1 MEIIFIHVCSIGWI
15 LLHEI
20 DNLLSCRN
28 CLEECGKLVFIK
40 RCVAICVHFLIK
52 YMVKKVKSCFKIS
65 KIVVVLRLRPAT
77 NFLVNWAEVFFFLLL
92 TSWLEQRIDIAKKK
106 LLNHHSKGLK
116 WIAYTIVVFDRNN
129 SCDVETGIAF
139 CTVFYWFCTFHS
151 QTKFSFQVLC

>member
-1 MEIIFIHVCSIGWI
+1 MEIIFIHVCSIRWI

-20 DNLLSCRN
+20 DNFLSCRY

-52 YMVKKVKSCFKIS
+52 KMVKKVKSCLKIS
-65 KIVVVLRLRPAT
+65 KVVVLRLRPAT
-77 NFLVNWAEVFFFLLL
+77 NFLNWAEVFFFLFL
-92 TSWLEQRIDIAKKK
+92 TSCLEQRIDIAKKK

-116 WIAYTIVVFDRNN
+116 WIAYIIEVFDRNN
-129 SCDVETGIAF
+129 SCDEETGIAS
-139 CTVFYWFCTFHS
+139 CTVFYRFCTFYS